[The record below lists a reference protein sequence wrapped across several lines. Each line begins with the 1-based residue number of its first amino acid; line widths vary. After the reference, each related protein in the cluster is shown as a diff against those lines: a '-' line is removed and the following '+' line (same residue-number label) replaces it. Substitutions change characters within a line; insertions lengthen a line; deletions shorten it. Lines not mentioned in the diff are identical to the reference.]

1 MERMAVMKQEKMAK
15 LSVRL
20 SAAQY
25 DWLQAEAQ
33 RRDCSMAW
41 LVRQFLSQGIQAA
54 QKAGEGDYATEN

>member
-1 MERMAVMKQEKMAK
+1 MERMALMGQEKMAK

-41 LVRQFLSQGIQAA
+41 LVRQFLSQGIRAA
-54 QKAGEGDYATEN
+54 QKAGDGDYATEN

>member
-1 MERMAVMKQEKMAK
+1 MAK

-33 RRDCSMAW
+33 RRDCSMGW

-54 QKAGEGDYATEN
+54 QKAGDGDYATEN

>member
-1 MERMAVMKQEKMAK
+1 MAK
-15 LSVRL
+15 LSMRL

-41 LVRQFLSQGIQAA
+41 LVRQFLMQGIRKA
-54 QKAGEGDYATEN
+54 QQEGGGDHATEN

>member
-1 MERMAVMKQEKMAK
+1 MALMGQEKMAK
-15 LSVRL
+15 LSLRL

-41 LVRQFLSQGIQAA
+41 LVRQFLSQGIQKA
-54 QKAGEGDYATEN
+54 QQEGGREHATEN

>member
-1 MERMAVMKQEKMAK
+1 MGQEKMAK

-20 SAAQY
+20 STAQY

-41 LVRQFLSQGIQAA
+41 LVRQFLTQGIRTVQ
-54 QKAGEGDYATEN
+54 QEGGGDRATEN

>member
-1 MERMAVMKQEKMAK
+1 MERMAEMRQEKMAK

-41 LVRQFLSQGIQAA
+41 LVRQFLSQGINKA
-54 QKAGEGDYATEN
+54 QKEGDGVNATEN

>member
-1 MERMAVMKQEKMAK
+1 MAK

-41 LVRQFLSQGIQAA
+41 LVRQFLSQGIHKA
-54 QKAGEGDYATEN
+54 QQEGGGDHATEN